1 MTRFLGMLVVLL
13 AVIAAIGYYRGWFHA
28 ESTDA
33 NGQHTVTLTVDKDKF
48 NQDKADAQ
56 QQVQDLGH
64 K

>member
-1 MTRFLGMLVVLL
+1 MFRLLVALLVVI
-13 AVIAAIGYYRGWFHA
+13 AVIGYCRGWFHA
-28 ESTDA
+28 QSTDS
-33 NGQHTVTLTVDKDKF
+33 NGQHTVSLTVDKDKF